1 MGQSSLGR
9 PLGEPLNAELRA
21 EKAQGCLKLC
31 WDSPGDPVGFSKLTP
46 LVLWERAL
54 GISVCLCCFNN

>member
-9 PLGEPLNAELRA
+9 AWGELWSVELRA

-31 WDSPGDPVGFSKLTP
+31 QDSPGDPPGFSKFTP

-54 GISVCLCCFNN
+54 GISACLCCFTN

>member
-9 PLGEPLNAELRA
+9 PNGELLSFELRV
-21 EKAQGCLKLC
+21 EKSQGCLKLC
-31 WDSPGDPVGFSKLTP
+31 PDSPGDPPGFSNLIL

-54 GISVCLCCFNN
+54 SISVMSVLLH